1 MYKNE
6 VTDATMRLFR
16 EQGCNCSEELKLK
29 LIDMT
34 NPRQLHEVL
43 QSNTT
48 LISSDRTFI
57 KRIAKEIES
66 RKDEI

>member
-6 VTDATMRLFR
+6 VTDATMHLFR
-16 EQGCNCSEELKLK
+16 NQGCDCSEELKLK
-29 LIDMT
+29 LIGMT
-34 NPRQLHEVL
+34 KERQLHEIL

-48 LISSDRTFI
+48 LNSSDRTFI

-66 RKDEI
+66 SKDKI